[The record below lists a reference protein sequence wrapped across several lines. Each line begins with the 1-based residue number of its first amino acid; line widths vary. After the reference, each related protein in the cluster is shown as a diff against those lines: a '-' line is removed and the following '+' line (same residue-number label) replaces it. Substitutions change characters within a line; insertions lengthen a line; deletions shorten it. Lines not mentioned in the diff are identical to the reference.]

1 MIDTISNWPTADHVW
16 HIAATSVS
24 LLQQLCTVDNW
35 IFYLADVNVFF
46 VTDLTDKYFIR
57 QIFYKRFLSG

>member
-1 MIDTISNWPTADHVW
+1 MIDTISNWPT
-16 HIAATSVS
+16 AATSVS